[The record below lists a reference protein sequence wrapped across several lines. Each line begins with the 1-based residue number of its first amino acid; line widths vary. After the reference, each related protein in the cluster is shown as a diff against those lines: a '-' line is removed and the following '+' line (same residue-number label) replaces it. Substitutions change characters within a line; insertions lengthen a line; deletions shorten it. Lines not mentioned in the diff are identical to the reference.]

1 MTDIRF
7 GIGHELEYF
16 AKFGAMEMCRIHMV
30 WWILKSLLHDADN
43 QWVYNII
50 VFFEQNMSLN
60 STHLIMKNCTAYND
74 WRDFLWQF
82 VMYCEKIKANVYS
95 MVQPS
100 GKEFVFSC
108 NGCLIFRKHFF
119 FSKNLYVENLNNYF
133 FTFLE
138 H

>member
-1 MTDIRF
+1 MGSDTSWSILPSSVLWKCVGSIWYGEF
-7 GIGHELEYF
+7 WNLCC
-16 AKFGAMEMCRIHMV
+16 MMRITND
-30 WWILKSLLHDADN
+30 K
-43 QWVYNII
+43 YNII

-108 NGCLIFRKHFF
+108 NGCLIFRKHFLF